1 MNTKQ
6 GIIGTI
12 VGGIVLFVLGYI
24 IWDMLFAGFFAANS
38 GSATGVDRDQQVL
51 WAVALGSLAYAALIV
66 YALAL
71 RAGST
76 TIVNGAVTGA
86 IVGFLLWATADFT
99 DYGVTNIRQ
108 PDRDDRGSVARARAR
123 GDHGRSARDAR
134 AETRVG
140 PTSLSALSS
149 S

>member
-6 GIIGTI
+6 GVIGTI

-24 IWDMLFAGFFAANS
+24 IWDMLFAEFFAANS
-38 GSATGVDRDQQVL
+38 GSATGVNRDEQVV
-51 WAVALGSLAYAALIV
+51 WAVALGSLAYAALIA

-99 DYGVTNIRQ
+99 DYGVTNIDNLTATIAD
-108 PDRDDRGSVARARAR
+108 PLLELVRGAITGAVLAMIVPKLA
-123 GDHGRSARDAR
+123 
-134 AETRVG
+134 
-140 PTSLSALSS
+140 
-149 S
+149 